1 MTEKE
6 KMLSGE
12 WHDANFDETLLSER
26 RSAELFCYDFNMS
39 KPGSTEQITALK
51 DLLSTELPD
60 GLTVLAPVYFDYG
73 TYTHFGRG
81 TFVNHNCYFMDGG
94 TIHIG
99 ENVSVMQGVTI
110 GSGCVIAA
118 GSVVTKDIPE
128 NCLVA
133 GVPATIKKRIN
144 Q

>member
-1 MTEKE
+1 
-6 KMLSGE
+6 
-12 WHDANFDETLLSER
+12 
-26 RSAELFCYDFNMS
+26 MS

-99 ENVSVMQGVTI
+99 ENVFIIARTSSFIPRTVIKFNEPLFSVFTT
-110 GSGCVIAA
+110 SNACKA
-118 GSVVTKDIPE
+118 
-128 NCLVA
+128 
-133 GVPATIKKRIN
+133 
-144 Q
+144 